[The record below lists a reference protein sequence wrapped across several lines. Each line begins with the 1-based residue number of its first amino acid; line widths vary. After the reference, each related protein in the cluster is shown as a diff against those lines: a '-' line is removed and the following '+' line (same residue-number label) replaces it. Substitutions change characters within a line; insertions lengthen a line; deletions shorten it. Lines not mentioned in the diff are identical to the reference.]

1 MHNKFSKLKRTMSK
15 RIMILTCVFL
25 FAYFILLCRLFSLQ
39 VISGSD
45 YNVQFKESILR
56 KTTLT
61 APRGTI
67 YDKFGVPLATT
78 KIVYNLKYNK
88 SDTSV
93 AMEESELNDMF
104 IKIIKIL
111 NENDR
116 EVNDELPISEERP
129 YKFLYTS
136 ETRIKN
142 WEKNDLG
149 FKESEITMDAE
160 EVMAKLYDKF
170 EIEYPNETEELRR
183 KLCAVRYGIY
193 VKRYYGYIPLDLA
206 SDIDSN
212 IVIAIEE
219 RKDEFPRIEIESEPV
234 RYYPMGKAFTHI
246 LGYVGTINESE
257 YEEMKDKGYE
267 TNSII
272 GKVGI
277 EEEMEEYLRGVD
289 GSKVVEVDNLGRTMT
304 TTVTQEAVSGNN
316 IYLNIDSVLQQ
327 RAYDI
332 LEQQLN
338 EGIINRLTGSV
349 KGYGLST
356 TTIYNALA
364 SGDAINL
371 SQILKAK
378 SGVQLTL
385 QEKILNAITEEET
398 YRQCFSRLAALG
410 VVSPRE
416 MLDALVEQGRITD
429 KSLVNEIKNRAGLS
443 QIMIDALRK
452 RQINAEDLRIDPCT
466 GSVVILDSNTGK
478 VLCLVNYPSYDA
490 NRLVGNFDTKYYSE
504 LLNNTNTPM
513 LNRALAQRKAPGSV
527 FKMIVAIAGLET
539 GTITKNTRIYD
550 KGIYTE
556 AGLPAAKCWKY
567 PSSHGSIN
575 VVQALEVSCNYFF
588 YTLSMRLGQ
597 SSSSS
602 SVGLKGVN
610 VISKY
615 AEMFG
620 LSELSGIELV
630 DQEYRPQISNP
641 TNKEK
646 QVLLYNPGASIY
658 DTRWYDGD
666 TIRSAIGQAY
676 NIFAPIHVAKYIA
689 TVANNGTRFT
699 PYLIDRIVVKEDNK
713 VIQKEPNV
721 ELKLDVKESSFQT
734 VKEGMLAVTSGGSGT
749 ARAAFSQSKVK
760 VAGKTGTA
768 EETGKPDFGWFA
780 GFAPYDDPQIAICVM
795 IPYATNTSYSTLV
808 ARDII
813 NDYFNIDYSENLL
826 YKENV
831 LTK

>member
-1 MHNKFSKLKRTMSK
+1 MHSKFSKLKNSMSK
-15 RIMILTCVFL
+15 RILIVTCVFL
-25 FAYFILLCRLFSLQ
+25 FAYFVLLCRLFSLQ
-39 VISGSD
+39 VVKGQE
-45 YNVQFKESILR
+45 YNVKFKESILR
-56 KTTLT
+56 TTTIT

-67 YDKFGVPLATT
+67 YDRYGVPLAST
-78 KIVYNLKYNK
+78 KVVYNLKYNK
-88 SDTSV
+88 SDTSTQ
-93 AMEESELNDMF
+93 MEESELNDMF

-111 NENDR
+111 EENNR
-116 EVNDELPISEERP
+116 EVNDEMPISEERP

-149 FKESEITMDAE
+149 FKDSEITMDAE

-170 EIEYPNETEELRR
+170 CIEYPDETEEIRR

-206 SDIDSN
+206 SDIDTN

-234 RYYPMGKAFTHI
+234 RYYTMGKAFTHV

-257 YEEMKDKGYE
+257 LEEMKDQGYE
-267 TNSII
+267 SNSII

-277 EEEMEEYLRGVD
+277 ESSFEKYLRGKD
-289 GSKVVEVDNLGRTMT
+289 GQKVVEVDNVGRTMT
-304 TTVTQEAVSGNN
+304 STITVEPESGSN

-327 RAYDI
+327 EAYDT
-332 LEQQLN
+332 LEKQLN
-338 EGIINRLTGSV
+338 EGIINRLAGAV

-356 TTIYNALA
+356 TTAYNALA
-364 SGDAINL
+364 AGDAVNL
-371 SQILKAK
+371 SLVMKAK
-378 SGVQLTL
+378 SGVQYSIQT
-385 QEKILNAITEEET
+385 KILGAIGEEET
-398 YRQCFSRLAALG
+398 YRQCFKRLASIG
-410 VVSPRE
+410 VISPRE
-416 MLDALVEQGRITD
+416 TLTALIEQGKITD
-429 KSLVNEIKNRAGLS
+429 DKIIREIRGGAGLT
-443 QIMIDALRK
+443 QILIDSLRA
-452 RQINAEDLRIDPCT
+452 RQINAEDLRIDPCS
-466 GSVVILDSNTGK
+466 GSVVILDVNTGK
-478 VLCLVNYPSYDA
+478 TLALVNYPSYDA
-490 NRLVGNFDTKYYSE
+490 NRLVGNFDTRYYSE
-504 LLNNTNTPM
+504 LLNNPMTPM

-527 FKMIVAIAGLET
+527 FKMITAIAGLET
-539 GTITKNTRIYD
+539 GTITKYTQIYD
-550 KGIYTE
+550 KGIYTD

-575 VVQALEVSCNYFF
+575 VVKALEVSCNYFF
-588 YTLSMRLGQ
+588 YTLSMRLG
-597 SSSSS
+597 SSASAS

-620 LSELSGIELV
+620 LSELSGIEI
-630 DQEYRPQISNP
+630 DDMEYRPEISNP
-641 TNKEK
+641 INKEK
-646 QVLLYNPGASIY
+646 QVLLYNPGASEY

-666 TIRSAIGQAY
+666 TIRTAIGQAY
-676 NIFAPIHVAKYIA
+676 NIFAPIHIAKYIA
-689 TVANNGTRFT
+689 TVANDGTRYT
-699 PYLIDRIVVKEDNK
+699 PYLVNRIDDKTENK
-713 VIQKEPNV
+713 TIIKEPNI
-721 ELKLDVKESSFQT
+721 EEKLDIKQSSFDT
-734 VKEGMLAVTSGGSGT
+734 VKEGMYAVTNGPSGT
-749 ARAAFSQSKVK
+749 ARAAFSSSKIK

-780 GFAPYDDPQIAICVM
+780 GYAPYEDPQIAICVM

-813 NDYFNIDYSENLL
+813 NNYFNIDYSSDLL